1 MLAVCTN
8 VLYSFGEI
16 IGQIAKLFVTGSG
29 QNSTK
34 MSLRGPALHT
44 MALCYSHFH
53 KLPDHSEKK
62 DHSEFC

>member
-16 IGQIAKLFVTGSG
+16 IGQTAKLLLTGSG

-34 MSLRGPALHT
+34 KSRRGPALHT

-53 KLPDHSEKK
+53 KLSDHSEKK
-62 DHSEFC
+62 DRSELC